1 MLTILND
8 THLGVERSAGTTTTS
23 KEQLTLR
30 MRDRFLSLLPEQG
43 QLMILGDLFDSHTV
57 SPRTLLFAYNALS
70 DWIEHRSQTVYLV
83 AGNHDLKKSTN
94 EMSSFD
100 LLCSLL
106 AARYPSQVEV
116 IKGAGKLT
124 PYGYVIPHMPNQ
136 DLFDLALSRV
146 PECERL
152 FVHCNIDNGFAAQ
165 SDHSLNM
172 SLEQIEACPVK
183 QIVCA
188 HEHHSRQV
196 GKVVIPGNQ
205 IATSVADWLG
215 DGDKFYAQIGEDD
228 RLTLKL
234 AARRDEE
241 FAELHW
247 KYLETCDKPFIRI
260 FGDATAAEGAEALA
274 AVAAYRRRSDA
285 LVVANAVKIQ
295 AAEGERF
302 EEAVA
307 DMKGFD
313 VMSMLREVL
322 EAGEMEKLEG
332 LK

>member
-8 THLGVERSAGTTTTS
+8 THLGVSRSAGTTVAS
-23 KEQLTLR
+23 KEDLTKHTQ
-30 MRDRFLSLLPEQG
+30 DKFLSLLPTRG
-43 QLMILGDLFDSHTV
+43 SLMILGDLFDSHTV
-57 SPRTLLFAYNALS
+57 SPRTLLFTYNALG
-70 DWIEHRSQTVYLV
+70 DWLERTSATLYLV
-83 AGNHDLKKSTN
+83 AGNHDLHKATS

-106 AARYPSQVEV
+106 QTRHGNVEV
-116 IKGAGKLT
+116 VKGRGMLT
-124 PYGYVIPHMPNQ
+124 YYGYVIPHMPNQ

-146 PECERL
+146 PECQRL

-172 SLEQIEACPVK
+172 SLEQIAACPAK

-188 HEHHSRQV
+188 HEHHARNV

-215 DGDKFYAQIGEDD
+215 DGDKFYAVIEDD
-228 RLTLKL
+228 FTLHLKL
-234 AARRDEE
+234 AAKREDEFE
-241 FAELHW
+241 ELHW
-247 KYLETCDKPFIRI
+247 KALEPCDKPFIRI
-260 FGDATAAEGAEALA
+260 FGEATAAEGAEALA
-274 AVAAYRRRSDA
+274 AVAAYRRKSDA
-285 LVVANAVKIQ
+285 LVVANGVKIQ

-313 VMSMLREVL
+313 VMAMLRDVL
-322 EAGEMEKLEG
+322 EPGEVSKLEG